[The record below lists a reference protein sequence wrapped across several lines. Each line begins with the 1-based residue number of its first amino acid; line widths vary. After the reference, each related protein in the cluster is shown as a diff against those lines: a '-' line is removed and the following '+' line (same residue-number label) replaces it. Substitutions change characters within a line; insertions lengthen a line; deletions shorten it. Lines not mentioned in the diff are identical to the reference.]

1 MPAATRAT
9 ATAGE
14 TMKFPFD
21 KSPLGYVSVALNIL
35 GLTCFAYGMYAGIHL
50 GSVSSADRPFVRIV
64 IWFSLHIALALTLP
78 VLTAFATVNKSDRAL
93 DWLRNSLVA
102 LLCVYILDF
111 FVRVVLFTNCTAQS
125 SNAYVDCSLSVSNGL
140 DLAQSITTA
149 VLCIVWIVLT
159 VVCSVLLRRSYSMTL
174 RDAFDA
180 ERRGADNRDPV
191 VSDKVP
197 LMSSSSSQRQKPDS
211 SHAQQETKAT
221 KKKKKKSRKDGDHS
235 DDDGVPAPVASKK
248 SKKNKKQR

>member
-1 MPAATRAT
+1 MRIA
-9 ATAGE
+9 
-14 TMKFPFD
+14 FPFD
-21 KSPLGYVSVALNIL
+21 KSPLGYVSVALNVI
-35 GLTCFAYGMYAGIHL
+35 GLTCFCYGMYGAIHL
-50 GSVSSADRPFVRIV
+50 GSVSSTERPFVRIV
-64 IWFSLHIALALTLP
+64 AWFALHIALALTLP

-93 DWLRNSLVA
+93 DWLRNVLVA

-125 SNAYVDCSLSVSNGL
+125 SNAYVDCSLSVSVGL

-149 VLCIVWIVLT
+149 VLCLVWILLT

-180 ERRGADNRDPV
+180 ERRTADARDPV

-197 LMSSSSSQRQKPDS
+197 LMSKQKEKEKEKDAS
-211 SHAQQETKAT
+211 TSANSKQ
-221 KKKKKKSRKDGDHS
+221 KKKKKEKEKDRHA
-235 DDDGVPAPVASKK
+235 DDDDDSIPAPVTPSKSKSKKK
-248 SKKNKKQR
+248 SKK

>member
-1 MPAATRAT
+1 MRIA
-9 ATAGE
+9 
-14 TMKFPFD
+14 FPFD
-21 KSPLGYVSVALNIL
+21 KSPLGYVSVALNVI
-35 GLTCFAYGMYAGIHL
+35 GLTCFGYGMYSAIHL
-50 GSVSSADRPFVRIV
+50 GSVSSDERPFVRIV
-64 IWFSLHIALALTLP
+64 AWFSLHIALALVLP

-93 DWLRNSLVA
+93 DWLRNVLVA

-125 SNAYVDCSLSVSNGL
+125 SNAYVDCSLSVSVGL

-149 VLCIVWIVLT
+149 VLCLVWILLT

-180 ERRGADNRDPV
+180 ERRTADARDPV

-197 LMSSSSSQRQKPDS
+197 LMSKQKEKEKSSSESDS
-211 SHAQQETKAT
+211 KQ
-221 KKKKKKSRKDGDHS
+221 KKKKKEKESRH
-235 DDDGVPAPVASKK
+235 DDDAIPPPVTPTKK
-248 SKKNKKQR
+248 SKKKSKK